1 MSEWT
6 IFSIFAIL
14 NLFWKFST
22 EFNFIFFY
30 VIETFYSIM
39 SKRTFVSK
47 LTFISFR
54 MIAKFRWIVIIPSS
68 LIFDRVE
75 IMTMLMI
82 MLMLYVALI
91 YFKFVKI
98 QMLNLLFIALL
109 RVNCLK
115 YLVHLLIRGV
125 IGFSSLRR
133 WLQVLFHL
141 EWDIIILKKYQ
152 IIWNWSIY
160 IRLGW

>member
-1 MSEWT
+1 MGERT

-14 NLFWKFST
+14 NLFWEFST

-39 SKRTFVSK
+39 SKRTFVPK
-47 LTFISFR
+47 LTFVSFR
-54 MIAKFRWIVIIPSS
+54 MIAKFRWVVVIPSS
-68 LIFDRVE
+68 LIFNRVE
-75 IMTMLMI
+75 IMTMFMI

-109 RVNCLK
+109 WVNCFK
-115 YLVHLLIRGV
+115 YLVHLLIRWV

-141 EWDIIILKKYQ
+141 EWNIVILKK
-152 IIWNWSIY
+152 
-160 IRLGW
+160 

>member
-1 MSEWT
+1 MSERT
-6 IFSIFAIL
+6 IFSVFAIL
-14 NLFWKFST
+14 NLFGKFST

-30 VIETFYSIM
+30 MIETFYSIM
-39 SKRTFVSK
+39 SKRAFVPK

-54 MIAKFRWIVIIPSS
+54 MIAKFRWIVVISSS
-68 LIFDRVE
+68 LIFNGVE
-75 IMTMLMI
+75 IMTVLMI

-91 YFKFVKI
+91 YFKFVKV
-98 QMLNLLFIALL
+98 QMLNLLFIALF
-109 RVNCLK
+109 RVDCLE
-115 YLVHLLIRGV
+115 YLIHLLIRGV

-141 EWDIIILKKYQ
+141 EENIIVLKKYQ

-160 IRLGW
+160 IRLWW